1 MCGKQRFLNSESR
14 IRSFPCVLSTTFI
27 GHMVG
32 GNSGDNLFKREV
44 REERFYCESHRGCF
58 PFVLSTA
65 NIGHMALWWQ
75 LWMFPGRHQLA
86 ISLQSAVAVDSCEK
100 WSWRVSW
107 TFRGIRIC
115 NCRYPVITAL
125 ANLQQWQ
132 HFVGRIKKQIGEP
145 PFWPF
150 CFRYWVDNLFFS
162 CDFGG

>member
-1 MCGKQRFLNSESR
+1 MCGKHLFLNSESL
-14 IRSFPCVLSTTFI
+14 ISSFLCVLSTANI
-27 GHMVG
+27 GYMAG

-65 NIGHMALWWQ
+65 YIGHMAGGNSGDSCECSQ
-75 LWMFPGRHQLA
+75 AA